1 MVTFT
6 MHAYTY
12 DEELNYLWLV
22 YEVSHTS
29 YPFTGKG
36 DGRAMRGEDK
46 LVKRTRPA
54 RRGREEEQRELSSMY
69 VGRHEE

>member
-36 DGRAMRGEDK
+36 DGRAMRGDK

-69 VGRHEE
+69 VGRYEE